1 MRLSFFLLLII
12 AAAAVTASAQPDSR
26 TTIYKGPVRTALP
39 CRGGDLS
46 VRHVTEDAAMGGV
59 NTIDYAFKNKSSS
72 SCTLIGYPRFEL
84 LDKLGNVRP
93 RGRAINTRQMSGEET
108 KYTPQ
113 PVTIFP
119 GTEARFRV
127 YYNSG
132 GAGYLGK
139 PCPVSGKVR
148 ITAPGTTRGFILRKQ
163 IRACGRVQV
172 YAMRKELRE

>member
-1 MRLSFFLLLII
+1 MRLTFLPLLVI
-12 AAAAVTASAQPDSR
+12 AVAAVTASAQPDSR

-39 CRGGDLS
+39 CRDSDLS

-84 LDKLGNVRP
+84 LDKTGNVRP
-93 RGRAINTRQMSGEET
+93 RGRAINTRQMFGEEM

-119 GTEARFRV
+119 GTEAGFRV

-139 PCPVSGKVR
+139 PCPVFAKVR
-148 ITAPGTTRGFILRKQ
+148 ITAPGTTRRFILREQ
-163 IRACGRVQV
+163 IRSCGRVEV
-172 YAMRKELRE
+172 YAIRKELRE